1 MPIFTHTFLRK
12 ALMAVIL
19 TVGLSTAAS
28 AQKVALSTNFVDW
41 ANYGTLN
48 LDAGMSVSR
57 HFTLFAGCKFNPWEF
72 QTKSGMPVMN
82 IQTTAYLGTRYWPFY
97 TYTGWWFGA
106 RARFTDYA
114 QTGVLR
120 PKYFLG
126 TSIGAGLS
134 AGYSWRLTKHLNLD
148 LGAGFWGGRHLKYE
162 QYRTISNMI
171 LEDKGPRNF
180 ISVDDISLALV
191 YVF

>member
-1 MPIFTHTFLRK
+1 
-12 ALMAVIL
+12 MAVIL
-19 TVGLSTAAS
+19 AVGLSTAAS

-48 LDAGMSVSR
+48 LEAGMGVSR
-57 HFTLFAGCKFNPWEF
+57 NPWEF
-72 QTKSGMPVMN
+72 HTKGGMPVMN
-82 IQTTAYLGTRYWPFY
+82 KQTTVYAGTRYWPFY
-97 TYTGWWFGA
+97 AYTGWWFGA
-106 RARFTDYA
+106 RARYTDFA

-120 PKYFLG
+120 AKYFLG
-126 TSIGAGLS
+126 TSVGAGLS
-134 AGYSWRLTKHLNLD
+134 AGYSWRLTKHLNLE

-162 QYRTISNMI
+162 QYRTIANMI

-180 ISVDDISLALV
+180 ITVDDISLALV